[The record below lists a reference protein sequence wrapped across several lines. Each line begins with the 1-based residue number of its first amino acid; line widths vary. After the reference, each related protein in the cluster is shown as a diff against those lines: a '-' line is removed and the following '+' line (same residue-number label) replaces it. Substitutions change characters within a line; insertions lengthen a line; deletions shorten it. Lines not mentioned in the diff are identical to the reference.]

1 MAANPKPKWTVEAYL
16 DFERESD
23 IRHEYYQSEIFAMAG
38 AQPVHVDIASN
49 VISSLVVQ
57 TKGRNCKVHNPDMRV
72 KTATGLYTYPDI
84 SVVCGERRFN
94 NDRPKTLLNPMVVI
108 EVLSPS
114 TENYDRGDKFHHY
127 ASIPELRAYVLV
139 DSQRKRIECFARQED
154 GAWQIDLIGGEDTR
168 ALELKAIGC
177 SLTLAD
183 VYEGVEFEG
192 Q

>member
-108 EVLSPS
+108 AVLSPS